1 MTARPLTPPPL
12 QGPTAKEKKYDR
24 QLRLW
29 AASGQQAL
37 EDAHV
42 LLLNDGSPGVVG
54 VETLKSLIL
63 PGIGSY
69 TIVDGNMVAEKDLGI
84 NFFLTDQ
91 SLGKSRADETCK
103 YLTELNP
110 DVKGYPVQKSLRDF
124 LGNAIPSD
132 APDRPSSLA
141 DPNTLDKYSLVLFVA
156 SKQNYPLLKLVS
168 SYCATKALPLFYV
181 HSLGLFSHFSTQLPD
196 PFPIVDTHPDPT
208 STQDLRLLEP
218 WPELQAFAKS
228 KTENLDA
235 LSNHDHGHIPYL
247 LLLLR
252 FLTDWRE
259 SHDGNPP
266 SEYREKK
273 EFKSFVESKAR
284 TDNPEGGEEN
294 FDEAAAAI
302 LKSLNQ
308 SSLPSGLRQVL
319 EDPNSKEPQKNSAN
333 FWLVANAIQK
343 FHQTHGALP
352 LPGALPDMKAQSQD
366 YIQLQNIYKA
376 KARHDIEEV
385 TKSVR
390 STEADLKRQTP
401 VEAKEI
407 EAFCKGAA
415 FVKLI
420 KGKPLP
426 LHEPNA
432 NAPQIS
438 IQNILDDEES
448 LRPIFLAFQAY
459 DLWLQESFNAP
470 PDDDPAT
477 SEKEESA
484 LTALKQSAIKII
496 DLNSA
501 SEQAQHADEI
511 MPKIEPILEEFV
523 RADGAELHNIS
534 ALTGG
539 MVAQEVI
546 KVLTKQYIPIDNT
559 CVFDG
564 IASKSAVFRL

>member
-42 LLLNDGSPGVVG
+42 LLLNDGGPGVVG
-54 VETLKSLIL
+54 VETLKNLIL

-69 TIVDGNMVAEKDLGI
+69 TIVDDNIVAESDLGI
-84 NFFLTDQ
+84 NFFLIDQ
-91 SLGKSRADETCK
+91 SLGKSRAEETCK

-110 DVKGYPVQKSLRDF
+110 DVKGYPVQKSLEGF

-132 APDRPSSLA
+132 DHSLE
-141 DPNTLDKYSLVLFVA
+141 DPNALDQYTLILFVA
-156 SKQNYPLLKLVS
+156 SKPNYPLLRLVS
-168 SYCATKALPLFYV
+168 GYCAAKALPLFYV
-181 HSLGLFSHFSTQLPD
+181 HSLGLFSHFSAQLPD

-218 WPELQAFAKS
+218 WQELQEFAKS
-228 KTENLDA
+228 KTENLDT

-252 FLTDWRE
+252 FLDDWRE
-259 SHDGNPP
+259 SHDGKSPG
-266 SEYREKK
+266 EYREKK

-284 TDNPEGGEEN
+284 SDNPEGGEEN
-294 FDEAAAAI
+294 FDEATAAI
-302 LKSLNQ
+302 LKSLNKP
-308 SSLPSGLRQVL
+308 SLPSGLRQIF
-319 EDPNSKEPQKNSAN
+319 EDPNSKQPQHDSAN
-333 FWLVANAIQK
+333 FWLIACAIQQ
-343 FHQTHGALP
+343 FHQTHGSLP

-376 KARHDIEEV
+376 KARRDIDEV

-390 STEADLKRQTP
+390 SMETELKRQTP

-407 EAFCKGAA
+407 ESFCKGAA

-420 KGKPLP
+420 RGKPLP
-426 LHEPNA
+426 VYQPNA
-432 NAPQIS
+432 EAPQTS
-438 IQNILDDEES
+438 VHQILEDEDS
-448 LRPIFLAFQAY
+448 LLPIFIAFQAY
-459 DLWLQESFNAP
+459 DLWLQEIP
-470 PDDDPAT
+470 IEPLEDDSKT
-477 SEKEESA
+477 SSGDRST
-484 LTALKQSAIKII
+484 LGAIKQTVTKII
-496 DLNSA
+496 TLDGA
-501 SEQAQHADEI
+501 ISEGKVNVDDI
-511 MPKIEPILEEFV
+511 MPRIEPILEEFV

-564 IASKSAVFRL
+564 IVSKSAVFRV

>member
-42 LLLNDGSPGVVG
+42 LLINHGGPGVVG
-54 VETLKSLIL
+54 VETLKNLIL

-69 TIVDGNMVAEKDLGI
+69 TILDGNTVAEQDLGI
-84 NFFLTDQ
+84 NFFLTEE
-91 SLGKSRADETCK
+91 SLGRSRAEETCR

-110 DVKGYPVQKSLRDF
+110 DVNGYPVQQSLHGF
-124 LGNAIPSD
+124 LQNGLHVLN
-132 APDRPSSLA
+132 
-141 DPNTLDKYSLVLFVA
+141 KYNLVLFVA
-156 SKQNYPLLKLVS
+156 SKQNCLSLESISV
-168 SYCATKALPLFYV
+168 YCAQKALPLFYV
-181 HSLGLFSHFSTQLPD
+181 HSLGLFSHFSSQLPD

-218 WPELQAFAKS
+218 WPELVAFAKS
-228 KTENLDA
+228 KTDNLDT
-235 LSNHDHGHIPYL
+235 LSNHDHGHVPYL

-252 FLTDWRE
+252 YLNDWKE
-259 SHDGNPP
+259 SHNGNPP
-266 SEYREKK
+266 MDYRQKK
-273 EFKSFVESKAR
+273 EFKSFVEGNAR

-302 LKSLNQ
+302 LKSLNKP
-308 SSLPSGLRQVL
+308 SLPSGLRQIF
-319 EDPNSKEPQKNSAN
+319 EDPNTKEPQKDSAN
-333 FWLVANAIQK
+333 FWLVANAIQE
-343 FHQTHGALP
+343 FHHTHGSLP

-376 KARHDIEEV
+376 KARKDVDEV

-390 STEADLKRQTP
+390 SMEADLQRQTP
-401 VEAKEI
+401 VDAKEI
-407 EAFCKGAA
+407 ESFCKGAA

-420 KGKPLP
+420 KSKPLP
-426 LHEPNA
+426 ISSPSSKI
-432 NAPQIS
+432 PQEAFNS
-438 IQNILDDEES
+438 MLDDEDS
-448 LRPIFLAFQAY
+448 LLPIFMAFQAY
-459 DLWLQESFNAP
+459 DYWCHQKSNISPEHV
-470 PDDDPAT
+470 PAT
-477 SEKEESA
+477 SSSPEENPT
-484 LTALKQSAIKII
+484 LEALKQSATQLI
-496 DLNSA
+496 D
-501 SEQAQHADEI
+501 QHADEI
-511 MPKIEPILEEFV
+511 MPKIEPILQELV
-523 RADGAELHNIS
+523 RAHGAELHNIS

-564 IASKSAVFRL
+564 IASKSAVFRV